1 MRFLPILFSTFRR
14 KEHSQRI
21 SALSARVWGM
31 KLLWTTL
38 AAGLFL
44 ALCTLHGASGAA
56 ASPVA
61 PAGPT
66 HSSANPAIAF
76 IEAPILTWGS
86 LTQRFP
92 QGSRL
97 MRLRSGGGPASAFP
111 LTPDFFAAADP
122 QVSFDG
128 SRILFSAQRAKTDTW
143 QIWEMAV
150 DGSGLQQITHCAG
163 DCLEPKYLPQ
173 SQMVYTSV
181 SGAGAQRA
189 SAVYVSRMD
198 GSDAH
203 PITFGPGNFEVE
215 TVLQSGRI
223 LVSAESLLV
232 PGSTAKRS
240 RTLFTL
246 RPDGSGLALLRN
258 DATANKNRS
267 GAIELADGTIVF
279 LEAAGNSAGGQ
290 LAWIRQGALRASSLT
305 KPPSGYASAEQ
316 LTDATLVV
324 ARENSSRSVGQTFD
338 LYAFDLARKSVGD
351 LLYHNAKVSSVQ
363 AVPLVAHAL
372 PQIYWSI
379 LHPTADTG
387 RILCLDSYISQ
398 DVAGGRL
405 AGRIARV
412 RVLTLDQPGNRERIV
427 GDAPV
432 ESDGSFYATVPADA
446 PIRFEL
452 LGVKG
457 EILHAQRSWIWV
469 RNGEDRGCQ
478 GCHDDPALAPA
489 NHFPMALRRFDTP
502 TPLGGMMHAQR
513 VGQR

>member
-1 MRFLPILFSTFRR
+1 
-14 KEHSQRI
+14 
-21 SALSARVWGM
+21 M

-38 AAGLFL
+38 TAGLFL

-61 PAGPT
+61 SIGRT
-66 HSSANPAIAF
+66 HSPSHPAIVF
-76 IEAPILTWGS
+76 VEAPVVMSTS

-97 MRLRSGGGPASAFP
+97 VRMTAGDAPGSVAP
-111 LTPDFFAAADP
+111 LTRDFFSAADP

-128 SRILFSAQRAKTDTW
+128 SRILFSAQRARGDSW

-150 DGSGLQQITHCAG
+150 DGSGLRQVTHGAG

-173 SQMVYTSV
+173 NQIVYTFL
-181 SGAGAQRA
+181 SGTGHLQQ

-203 PITFGPGNFEVE
+203 PITFGPGNFQVE
-215 TVLQSGRI
+215 TVLRSGRI
-223 LVSAESLLV
+223 LISAESMLV
-232 PGSTAKRS
+232 PGSAKQL

-246 RPDGSGLALLRN
+246 RPDGSGLALLRD

-279 LEAAGNSAGGQ
+279 LEAAGDSAGGQ
-290 LAWIRQGALRASSLT
+290 LASIRQGALRASTLT
-305 KPPSGYASAEQ
+305 RPPADYASAEE
-316 LTDATLVV
+316 LKDTTLII
-324 ARENSSRSVGQTFD
+324 AKENSSRSKHGNFDLYTFD
-338 LYAFDLARKSVGD
+338 LGSKSAGK
-351 LLYHNAKVSSVQ
+351 LLYHNAKESSVL
-363 AVPLVAHAL
+363 AVPLLPHAL

-379 LHPTADTG
+379 LHPTAQTG

-398 DVAGGRL
+398 DVASGRL
-405 AGRIARV
+405 AGRIAKV
-412 RVLTLDQPGNRERIV
+412 RVLTLEQPGNRERNV

-446 PIRFEL
+446 PIRFVL

-478 GCHDDPALAPA
+478 GCHDSPALAPA

-502 TPLGGMMHAQR
+502 TPLGNVLHAQR
-513 VGQR
+513 EGQR